1 MIEMSNNLSELD
13 KGWSITK
20 LEDLVIKFVGGGT
33 PSKQNSAYYQGNIPW
48 MTVKDMTTR
57 RPHVIVDNITL
68 EAVTNSATNLIP
80 PDTIIIATRMSLGK
94 VVRVPFEVAI
104 NQDLKALILSKDV
117 DKDFIEYWLLTRA
130 SHLQTLGTGT
140 TVKGIRLEVLKQLE
154 VFLPP
159 LNEQRRIVA
168 KIEAVKARSQQV
180 KEALEAIPSLL
191 EQFRQSVL
199 AAAFRGDLTADWR
212 EKNPDVEPASVLL
225 ERIRRD
231 RQQNKAKN
239 KKQEEINLTNLPEL
253 PKSWCWAS
261 LGEVSAIQGGIQK
274 QPKRVPNKNAYPF
287 LRVAN
292 VPRGGLNLD
301 NVHQIELF
309 GNELE
314 KLRLHKGDLLIVE
327 GNGSPSEIGRMAI
340 WDGSIKDCVHQ
351 NHLIRVR
358 LDKGLMPEFVEAY
371 WNSPHG
377 RFRVFDVAHT
387 TTGLYTLSVSK
398 IAKLPVPF
406 APEAEQVVLM
416 QILEKLFKI
425 ETYVQAIIRQSEDE
439 LDSLDQS
446 ILAKAFR
453 GELVPQDPNDEPAST
468 LLERIRAERDKQ
480 ETAAKTAKKSTT
492 KTSGKR
498 RKKTQQQDSESVQLG
513 LPGLE

>member
-1 MIEMSNNLSELD
+1 MIDELT
-13 KGWSITK
+13 KLPFGWSWISLEEITINY
-20 LEDLVIKFVGGGT
+20 DGQRVPV
-33 PSKQNSAYYQGNIPW
+33 SSS
-48 MTVKDMTTR
+48 DR
-57 RPHVIVDNITL
+57 RPGTFPYYGASGIIDYVDEYLFDGHYLLIAEDGANLLSRSTPIAFEADGKFWVNNHAHIVQVPGNTIPL
-68 EAVTNSATNLIP
+68 SYLREYINSTDLRFYISGSAQPKLNQKNLNRIKIP
-80 PDTIIIATRMSLGK
+80 
-94 VVRVPFEVAI
+94 
-104 NQDLKALILSKDV
+104 
-117 DKDFIEYWLLTRA
+117 
-130 SHLQTLGTGT
+130 
-140 TVKGIRLEVLKQLE
+140 
-154 VFLPP
+154 LPP

-292 VPRGGLNLD
+292 VPRGGLNLE

-340 WDGSIKDCVHQ
+340 WDGSVKDCVHQ

-406 APEAEQVVLM
+406 VPEAEQVVLM

-453 GELVPQDPNDEPAST
+453 GELVPQDPNDEPASV
-468 LLERIRAERDKQ
+468 LLERIRAERAKQ

>member
-225 ERIRRD
+225 ERIRRN

-351 NHLIRVR
+351 NHLI
-358 LDKGLMPEFVEAY
+358 LMVDSEF
-371 WNSPHG
+371 
-377 RFRVFDVAHT
+377 
-387 TTGLYTLSVSK
+387 LM
-398 IAKLPVPF
+398 LPI
-406 APEAEQVVLM
+406 QL
-416 QILEKLFKI
+416 
-425 ETYVQAIIRQSEDE
+425 
-439 LDSLDQS
+439 
-446 ILAKAFR
+446 
-453 GELVPQDPNDEPAST
+453 QDST
-468 LLERIRAERDKQ
+468 LLVFQK
-480 ETAAKTAKKSTT
+480 
-492 KTSGKR
+492 
-498 RKKTQQQDSESVQLG
+498 
-513 LPGLE
+513 